1 MSARAPLPAW
11 RIPLSRLLRP
21 RSVAIVGASDSLD
34 KFGGRILANVQR
46 HGFPGRLLPIN
57 PKRAE
62 VRGLPAWPDIAEAPG
77 PVDLAVIAVPGS
89 QLLETVGA
97 AACAGVGAC
106 VVITAQ
112 LAEFDAQGQALQDEV
127 VALARAH
134 GMRLLG
140 PNCMGLISPAA
151 SLALSSTLT
160 LQHAPA
166 LRRGGVGFV
175 SQSGALMGTLFVIGD
190 DHAVGFS
197 HMVSIGNQAD
207 LELCDFLEALI
218 EDENTRVIC
227 LYVEALKSPR
237 RFVELARLARAAG
250 KPVLAVKA
258 GRTEVGASAARSH
271 TASLAGSYEAF
282 VAACESAG
290 VLVFDEPEGMIVA
303 AGVFD
308 RLGVPVARG
317 GIGFVGSSGGGCAVT
332 ADRLAAA
339 GLPLAQWTAATRE
352 RLAAHFL
359 PTHASNPI
367 DLGAHK
373 GALAPKVFEDTLA
386 AVADDAEVAVLL
398 YVMTPQP
405 LMAETADALIAARQ
419 RTGKPVL
426 VVSDT
431 GSFAADI
438 RERLEAAGLPLVNR
452 IDDAL
457 RVLEGWFRLRRL
469 APFADGGGK
478 RPAGAGPLQT
488 LPAAGLLNEPD
499 TKALLAAYGIGV
511 NAAEMVADADAAV
524 AAAGRIAHP
533 VVLKGVSRSITHK
546 SDAGLVRLNL
556 ADAEAVRTAWQALV
570 EILRAA
576 DGDAP
581 PWVSV
586 QQQVGGVAEL
596 ILGLRYDADFGP
608 QLLVGFGGV
617 LVEVLKDFRLAAV
630 PLSPAAAG
638 ALLDGLRLRPL
649 LDGVRGKPAA
659 DVAAVVDAIVRLSW
673 LAADLGARLQEL
685 DVNPLIVGARG
696 AGAVAVDGRAV
707 IVEEGA
713 AAVSSM
719 GRAAA

>member
-308 RLGVPVARG
+308 RLGVPV
-317 GIGFVGSSGGGCAVT
+317 
-332 ADRLAAA
+332 DRK
-339 GLPLAQWTAATRE
+339 
-352 RLAAHFL
+352 
-359 PTHASNPI
+359 S
-367 DLGAHK
+367 
-373 GALAPKVFEDTLA
+373 
-386 AVADDAEVAVLL
+386 
-398 YVMTPQP
+398 
-405 LMAETADALIAARQ
+405 
-419 RTGKPVL
+419 
-426 VVSDT
+426 VV
-431 GSFAADI
+431 
-438 RERLEAAGLPLVNR
+438 
-452 IDDAL
+452 
-457 RVLEGWFRLRRL
+457 
-469 APFADGGGK
+469 
-478 RPAGAGPLQT
+478 
-488 LPAAGLLNEPD
+488 
-499 TKALLAAYGIGV
+499 
-511 NAAEMVADADAAV
+511 
-524 AAAGRIAHP
+524 
-533 VVLKGVSRSITHK
+533 
-546 SDAGLVRLNL
+546 
-556 ADAEAVRTAWQALV
+556 
-570 EILRAA
+570 
-576 DGDAP
+576 
-581 PWVSV
+581 
-586 QQQVGGVAEL
+586 
-596 ILGLRYDADFGP
+596 
-608 QLLVGFGGV
+608 
-617 LVEVLKDFRLAAV
+617 
-630 PLSPAAAG
+630 
-638 ALLDGLRLRPL
+638 
-649 LDGVRGKPAA
+649 
-659 DVAAVVDAIVRLSW
+659 
-673 LAADLGARLQEL
+673 
-685 DVNPLIVGARG
+685 
-696 AGAVAVDGRAV
+696 
-707 IVEEGA
+707 
-713 AAVSSM
+713 
-719 GRAAA
+719 

>member
-1 MSARAPLPAW
+1 MSARENLPAAEPVW
-11 RIPLSRLLRP
+11 RIPVARVLHP
-21 RSVAIVGASDSLD
+21 QSVAIVGASDSLD

-62 VRGLPAWPDIAEAPG
+62 VGGLPAWPAIGAAPG

-89 QLLETVGA
+89 QLLETVGECA
-97 AACAGVGAC
+97 RAGVGAC

-112 LAEFDAQGQALQDEV
+112 LAEFDERGKALQDEV
-127 VALARAH
+127 VALARSH

-151 SLALSSTLT
+151 GLALSSTMT
-160 LQHAPA
+160 LQHAPT

-175 SQSGALMGTLFVIGD
+175 SQSGALMGTLFVTGD

-207 LELCDFLEALI
+207 LELCDLLEALI
-218 EDENTRVIC
+218 ADDATRVIA
-227 LYVEALKSPR
+227 LYVEALKSPH
-237 RFVELARLARAAG
+237 RFVELARRARVAG

-258 GRTEVGASAARSH
+258 GRTEAGAAAARSH

-308 RLGVPVARG
+308 RLGAAVGEG

-339 GLPLAQWTAATRE
+339 GLPLAQWTPATRA
-352 RLAAHFL
+352 RLATHFL
-359 PTHASNPI
+359 PTHANNPI
-367 DLGAHK
+367 DLGGHK
-373 GALAPKVFEDTLA
+373 GALTPQVFEDSIA
-386 AVADDAEVAVLL
+386 AIADDDGVAVLL
-398 YVMTPQP
+398 YLMTPQP
-405 LMAETADALIAARQ
+405 LMAETADALIAAHR
-419 RTGKPVL
+419 RSGKPVL

-438 RERLEAAGLPLVNR
+438 RQRLVAAGLPLVNR
-452 IDDAL
+452 IDDGL
-457 RVLEGWFRLRRL
+457 RVLEAWFRRRRL
-469 APFADGGGK
+469 AVFADGGT
-478 RPAGAGPLQT
+478 RPAGAGPLSA
-488 LPAAGLLNEPD
+488 LPLELPPAGLLNEPD
-499 TKALLAAYGIGV
+499 TKALLAAYGIAV
-511 NAAEMVADADAAV
+511 NAADTVGDAEAAV
-524 AAAGRIAHP
+524 AAAARIGYP
-533 VVLKGVSRSITHK
+533 VVLKGISRSITHK

-556 ADAEAVRTAWQALV
+556 ADADSVRAGWAALAD
-570 EILRAA
+570 ILRAA
-576 DGDAP
+576 DGDVAP
-581 PWVSV
+581 HVSV
-586 QQQVGGVAEL
+586 QQQVAGVAEL
-596 ILGLRYDADFGP
+596 ILGVRVDADFGP
-608 QLLVGFGGV
+608 QLLAGFGGV

-630 PLSPAAAG
+630 PLSPAAAR

-649 LDGVRGKPAA
+649 LDGVRGRPAA
-659 DVAAVVDAIVRLSW
+659 DVEAAVDAIVRLSW
-673 LAADLGARLQEL
+673 LAADLGDSLREL

-696 AGAVAVDGRAV
+696 EGATAVDGRAV
-707 IVEEGA
+707 IVEGA
-713 AAVSSM
+713 A
-719 GRAAA
+719 

>member
-1 MSARAPLPAW
+1 MTAREPLPAW
-11 RIPLSRLLRP
+11 RIPISRLLRP
-21 RSVAIVGASDSLD
+21 QSVAIVGASDSLD

-57 PKRAE
+57 PRRAE
-62 VRGLPAWPDIAEAPG
+62 VRGLPAWPGIAEAPG

-89 QLLETVGA
+89 QLLDTVGA
-97 AACAGVGAC
+97 AARAGVGAC

-112 LAEFDAQGQALQDEV
+112 LAEFDAHGQALQDEV

-160 LQHAPA
+160 LQHVPA

-218 EDENTRVIC
+218 EDEGTRVIC

-237 RFVELARLARAAG
+237 RFVELARRARAAG

-258 GRTEVGASAARSH
+258 GRTEAGVSAARSH
-271 TASLAGSYEAF
+271 TASLAGSYDAF

-308 RLGVPVARG
+308 RLGVPAEAG

-339 GLPLAQWTAATRE
+339 GLPLARWTPATRE

-359 PTHASNPI
+359 PTHANNPI

-386 AVADDAEVAVLL
+386 AVADDAEVAVLF

-405 LMAETADALIAARQ
+405 LMAETADALIAARR

-452 IDDAL
+452 IDDGL
-457 RVLEGWFRLRRL
+457 RVLEAWFRLRRL
-469 APFADGGGK
+469 APFADGGGA
-478 RPAGAGPLQT
+478 RPAGAGPLPA
-488 LPAAGLLNEPD
+488 LPPAGLLNEPD
-499 TKALLAAYGIGV
+499 TKALLVAYGIRV
-511 NAAEMVADADAAV
+511 NAAETVADVDAAV
-524 AAAGRIAHP
+524 AAAGRIAYP

-556 ADAEAVRTAWQALV
+556 ADAEAVRAAWQALAG
-570 EILRAA
+570 ILRAA
-576 DGDAP
+576 DGDVP
-581 PWVSV
+581 PRVSV
-586 QQQVGGVAEL
+586 QQQVSGVAEL

-638 ALLDGLRLRPL
+638 ALLNGLRLRPL

-659 DVAAVVDAIVRLSW
+659 DVVAAVDAIVHLSW
-673 LAADLGARLQEL
+673 LAADLGDRLREL

-713 AAVSSM
+713 AAISSTR
-719 GRAAA
+719 RAAA

>member
-1 MSARAPLPAW
+1 MSARETLPQTAPAW
-11 RIPLSRLLRP
+11 RIPVERVLHP

-34 KFGGRILANVQR
+34 KFGGRIFANVRR
-46 HGFPGRLLPIN
+46 HGYAGRLLPIN

-62 VRGLPAWPDIAEAPG
+62 VGGLPAWPTIADAPG

-89 QLLETVGA
+89 QLLETV
-97 AACAGVGAC
+97 AACAQAGVGAC

-112 LAEFDAQGQALQDEV
+112 LAEFDARGKALQDEV
-127 VALARAH
+127 AAQARAH

-151 SLALSSTLT
+151 GLALSSTMT
-160 LQHAPA
+160 LQHVAA

-207 LELCDFLEALI
+207 LELCDFLDALI
-218 EDENTRVIC
+218 EDEATRVIC

-237 RFVELARLARAAG
+237 RFVELARRARAAG

-258 GRTEVGASAARSH
+258 GRSEAGASAARSH
-271 TASLAGSYEAF
+271 TASLAGSYDAF
-282 VAACESAG
+282 VAACEAAG

-308 RLGVPVARG
+308 RLGSPAADG

-339 GLPLAQWTAATRE
+339 GLPLARWTPATRE

-359 PTHASNPI
+359 PTHANNPI

-373 GALAPKVFEDTLA
+373 GVLTPQVFEDAIA
-386 AVADDAEVAVLL
+386 AVADDDAVAVLL

-405 LMAETADALIAARQ
+405 LMAETADALIAAR
-419 RTGKPVL
+419 RRSGKPVL

-431 GSFAADI
+431 GSFAADV
-438 RERLEAAGLPLVNR
+438 RGRLVAAGLPLANR

-457 RVLEGWFRLRRL
+457 RVLDAWFRLRRL
-469 APFADGGGK
+469 AAFADGGAL
-478 RPAGAGPLQT
+478 RPAGAGPLPAA
-488 LPAAGLLNEPD
+488 PAAGLLNEPD
-499 TKALLAAYGIGV
+499 TKALLAAYGIWV
-511 NAAEMVADADAAV
+511 NAAETVTGAEAAV
-524 AAAGRIAHP
+524 AAAGRIGHP

-546 SDAGLVRLNL
+546 SDAGLVRLGL
-556 ADAEAVRTAWQALV
+556 ADADAVRAAWAALAG
-570 EILRAA
+570 ILRGA

-581 PWVSV
+581 PRVSV
-586 QQQVGGVAEL
+586 QQQVAGVAEL
-596 ILGLRYDADFGP
+596 ILGVRHDADFGP

-630 PLSPAAAG
+630 PLSPAAAR

-649 LDGVRGKPAA
+649 LDGVRGAPAA
-659 DVAAVVDAIVRLSW
+659 DVDAVVDAIVRLSW
-673 LAADLGARLQEL
+673 LAADLGDRLREL

-696 AGAVAVDGRAV
+696 KGAVAVDGRAL
-707 IVEEGA
+707 IAEQGA
-713 AAVSSM
+713 
-719 GRAAA
+719 